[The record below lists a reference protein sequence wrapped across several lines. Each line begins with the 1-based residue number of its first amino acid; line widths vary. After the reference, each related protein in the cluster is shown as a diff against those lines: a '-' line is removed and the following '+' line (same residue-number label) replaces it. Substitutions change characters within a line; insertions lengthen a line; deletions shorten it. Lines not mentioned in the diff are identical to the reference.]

1 MNAGPFQLHHLY
13 KHHTHFL
20 LTQHSMRAGWVDKDH
35 CAYEKSS
42 RHFAFPHLLYVSAL
56 FQTQISY
63 LAPPQF
69 KSPHKYKVFKFKR
82 EKKKHIVYRALAA
95 MTAAS
100 HFEYTVMPLAWRTS
114 GIFRPVRPFL
124 FLKSSQGH
132 TQSLKQFL

>member
-82 EKKKHIVYRALAA
+82 EKNP
-95 MTAAS
+95 T
-100 HFEYTVMPLAWRTS
+100 
-114 GIFRPVRPFL
+114 L
-124 FLKSSQGH
+124 FIELWQP
-132 TQSLKQFL
+132 